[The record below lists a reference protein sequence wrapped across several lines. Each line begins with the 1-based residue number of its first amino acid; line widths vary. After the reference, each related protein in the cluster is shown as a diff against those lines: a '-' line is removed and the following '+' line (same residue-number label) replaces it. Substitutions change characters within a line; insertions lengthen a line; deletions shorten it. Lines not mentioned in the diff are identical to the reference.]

1 MVLKTVPGHDHDHSQ
16 NRFAAL
22 PTELRLGI
30 NSQRTGRDVT
40 IAFLD
45 SGFYPHP
52 DLTQPVNR
60 IVGYEDVTRTRET
73 LATLK
78 LRQSPESWD
87 WHGTMTSVVAAG
99 NGHLSNGTYRG
110 LASES
115 LMVLVKVG
123 DMGRITEQNMERGL
137 RWVIDNRER
146 YNIRVVSISL
156 GGDEDVSYKTNA
168 LDQAAE
174 EAVKSGIVVVVA
186 AGNSGCSANYKPV
199 PPANSPSVITVGGYD
214 DGNKLDP
221 AGIALYC
228 SNYGVTADG
237 LVKPEII
244 APAMWI
250 AAPILRNTPEYE
262 RAEALSYFASA
273 PALLIER
280 LSRPA
285 PAANE
290 TLIDLWRASGLPESL
305 RRKSHE
311 AIRTAAE
318 AKLQEHKII
327 ATHYQ
332 HADGT
337 SFAAPIVASLAAQMF
352 EANPALTPAAIKH
365 ILISTADR
373 IPTAPLL
380 RQGYGVL
387 NASRALEEAERETHS
402 REEIFFCAPRVN
414 DGKLEFTYHDDAAAQ
429 VALAGDFNAWS
440 STQTLFTKEDDGVW
454 RTQIEPLS
462 PGRYRYKLV
471 LNGARWIEDPANAMK
486 EPDEYG
492 GFNSILHLS

>member
-1 MVLKTVPGHDHDHSQ
+1 MVSKTVPDHDHDHSQ

-22 PTELRLGI
+22 PTALRLGI
-30 NSQRTGRDVT
+30 DSQRSGRGVT

-60 IVGYEDVTRTRET
+60 IIGYKDVTRTRDNLET
-73 LATLK
+73 LKT
-78 LRQSPESWD
+78 RVSPESWD

-99 NGHLSNGTYRG
+99 NGHLSNGAYRG
-110 LASES
+110 LASAS
-115 LMVLVKVG
+115 QVVLVKVG
-123 DMGRITEQNMERGL
+123 DMGRITEQNIERGL

-168 LDQAAE
+168 VDQAAE
-174 EAVKSGIVVVVA
+174 EAVKSGLVVVVA
-186 AGNSGCSANYKPV
+186 AGNSGCSENYKPV

-221 AGIALYC
+221 TGVDLYC

-250 AAPILRNTPEYE
+250 AAPILPNTAEYH
-262 RAEALSYFASA
+262 RAEALSLLAYG
-273 PALLIER
+273 PDYLIER

-285 PAANE
+285 AAVNHFS
-290 TLIDLWRASGLPESL
+290 IDLWKAAGLPEAL
-305 RRKSHE
+305 RGERRP
-311 AIRTAAE
+311 AIRAAAE

-337 SFAAPIVASLAAQMF
+337 SFAAPIVASIAAQII
-352 EANPALTPAAIKH
+352 EANPALSPAAIRH

-373 IPTAPLL
+373 IPSAPLL
-380 RQGYGVL
+380 RQGYGVI
-387 NASRALEEAERETHS
+387 NASRAVEAAQRETHS
-402 REEIFFCAPRVN
+402 LEEIFFCAPRVKE
-414 DGKLEFTYHDDAAAQ
+414 GRLEFTYHDDASKH

-440 STQTLFTKEDDGVW
+440 STSTLFTKQDDGVW
-454 RTQIEPLS
+454 RTQIGPLS

-471 LNGARWIEDPANAMK
+471 LNGERWIEDPANTMK

-492 GFNSILHLS
+492 GFNSILHVS